1 MIQLKLHKK
10 PYVTFFVGVLTAL
23 LLLIFYENVFA
34 HSPTVETFYKSMKNT
49 IQKKAVTGLPA
60 DIHEFLEHSKPTVK
74 PIFNKKYMIKNIDI
88 LKRVITS
95 ETEEIEKR
103 LSGKLAKLPVSDRE
117 APSKFLA
124 FVQPKNKQISKNVTI
139 LVKTTLKQPTIRLRS
154 TISWRKTKNPTKNTT
169 SITIQTNK
177 SSASYL
183 YLSGIRKNYLYS
195 KPTVSDLIK
204 LSGYLLIVE
213 SATDPQPISAICK
226 NEVYLL
232 ILVISQPESFERRTF
247 IRYSWAS
254 MYEKIFL
261 KVKQFKK
268 FQTGKKYSSKNV
280 VKVVFVMGHTNGR
293 KEVMKKVYKEQSIK
307 KDLVIGSLI
316 EDYRNLTL
324 KTRLALKWSY
334 YDCKSVYTIKTD
346 DDVFINTVAL
356 VEWLK
361 QQSTEKLYTGWCNFN
376 SPVIRNNA
384 SKW

>member
-10 PYVTFFVGVLTAL
+10 PHVTFFVGVLTAL
-23 LLLIFYENVFA
+23 LLLIFCENFFA
-34 HSPTVETFYKSMKNT
+34 HSPTVESVYQSKKNA
-49 IQKKAVTGLPA
+49 IQENVVTRLPA
-60 DIHEFLEHSKPTVK
+60 DIHEFLEHSKPTLK
-74 PIFNKKYMIKNIDI
+74 PIFNKKYMLKNIDI

-103 LSGKLAKLPVSDRE
+103 LSGRLAKLPVSGRE
-117 APSKFLA
+117 IPSKFLTFA
-124 FVQPKNKQISKNVTI
+124 QPITKQISRNVTI
-139 LVKTTLKQPTIRLRS
+139 PVKVTLKQPTIRLRS
-154 TISWRKTKNPTKNTT
+154 TISQRKAKKPIRTT
-169 SITIQTNK
+169 ISIPLQMNK
-177 SSASYL
+177 SSPSHL
-183 YLSGIRKNYLYS
+183 YLSGIRKNYLYN
-195 KPTVSDLIK
+195 KPSVGDLMK
-204 LSGYLLIVE
+204 LSGYLLDVE
-213 SATDPQPISAICK
+213 SATDPQRLSATCK
-226 NEVYLL
+226 DEVYLL
-232 ILVISQPESFERRTF
+232 ILVTSQPESFERRTF
-247 IRYSWAS
+247 IRYSWAN
-254 MYEKIFL
+254 MYEKIFH

-280 VKVVFVMGHTNGR
+280 VKVVFIIGHTNGR
-293 KEVMKKVYKEQSIK
+293 KKVMKKVYKEQSIR

-346 DDVFINTVAL
+346 DDVFINTVVL

-361 QQSTEKLYTGWCNFN
+361 QQSMKRFYTGWCNFN